1 MNILRLLIALA
12 FLAIGLVIGIL
23 NTQPITLNLLFTQVS
38 TGSGAAIIVSL
49 LAGVCIG
56 ALIVLATVAWPLYA
70 RLRKAGKVPVA
81 AAPASAHTTD
91 APADSGA

>member
-23 NTQPITLNLLFTQVS
+23 NTQPITLDLLFTQIS
-38 TGSGAAIIVSL
+38 TGSGAAIIVSPL
-49 LAGVCIG
+49 TGVCIG

-70 RLRKAGKVPVA
+70 RLRKAGKGPVA